1 MKPYFLELSIL
12 SVRGVTFAL
21 TMKKS
26 EQFTCQHV
34 KKLML
39 GLLLAACSEGHNTKA
54 AYVCEHDTTAIA
66 RMYQTMQATKR

>member
-1 MKPYFLELSIL
+1 MWYDMKPYFLELSIL

-26 EQFTCQHV
+26 EQFTCQHE

-39 GLLLAACSEGHNTKA
+39 ALPLAAK
-54 AYVCEHDTTAIA
+54 VI
-66 RMYQTMQATKR
+66 YQTLLTRANMISPP